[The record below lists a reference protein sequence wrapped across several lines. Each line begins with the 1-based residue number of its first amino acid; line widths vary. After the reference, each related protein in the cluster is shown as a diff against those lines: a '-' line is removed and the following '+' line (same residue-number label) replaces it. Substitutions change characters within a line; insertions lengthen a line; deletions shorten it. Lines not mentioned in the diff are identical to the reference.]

1 MEAAGIEGGKHTLA
15 GKDEWVH
22 MERKRIEIRWHG
34 RGGQGAVTAA
44 MVLAEAA
51 YYDGYKGVTSAPFFG
66 AERRGAPVI
75 ATTRYGR
82 QPIRTF
88 SLVEYPDVVVVLD
101 ESLLRVVD
109 VTAGIRPDGLVL
121 INTPK
126 APESVR
132 LNAPVNVATTNAT
145 HWAREAE
152 LIVAGS
158 VLFNTSIL
166 GGFAR
171 ATGMITMASIEK
183 ALGLHFKRDALDRNI
198 HGARLAYEGT
208 VLATECKLVCV

>member
-1 MEAAGIEGGKHTLA
+1 
-15 GKDEWVH
+15 

-75 ATTRYGR
+75 ATTRFGR

-101 ESLLRVVD
+101 ESLLRVLD
-109 VTAGIRPDGLVL
+109 VTAGMRSDGLVL
-121 INTPK
+121 INTAK
-126 APESVR
+126 LPEGIV
-132 LNAPVNVATTNAT
+132 LNTPANIATTNAT
-145 HWAREAE
+145 HWAKEAG

-158 VLFNTSIL
+158 VLFNTTIL
-166 GGFAR
+166 GGFAK

-183 ALGLHFKRDALDRNI
+183 ALGLHFKREALERNI
-198 HGARLAYEGT
+198 HGARLAYEET
-208 VLATECKLVCV
+208 LVAAECTLVCV